1 MKEWIKEKLLGGKS
15 NTVDTKRKS
24 RLDQMEEEAVGK
36 PAKPPTK
43 PPTKAYKAGGTV
55 RRGYGKA
62 RGC

>member
-36 PAKPPTK
+36 PDKA
-43 PPTKAYKAGGTV
+43 PTKAYKAGGTV